1 MARKFMER
9 VLTPRVR
16 QAEEAAYGRAFAA
29 PVGAPPDALGAE
41 ERAFIAARDSF
52 YMATVTED
60 GWPYVQHRGGP
71 KGFLQVLDAHTLA
84 FADLGGNRQLVTVGN
99 LDGDGR
105 VALFLMDY
113 AQQVRLKI
121 LGRARVLDLRQHR
134 AEGEGRMGGSLPPR
148 AERLFILDVEGYDW
162 NCPQHITPRYDGEAV
177 AEALAPLKARI
188 AELEARLAQGP
199 GPA

>member
-1 MARKFMER
+1 MSRKFMER
-9 VLTPRVR
+9 VLTPKVR

-29 PVGAPPDALGAE
+29 PVGAPPDALGAD

-71 KGFLQVLDAHTLA
+71 KGFLKVLDAHTLA

-121 LGRARVLDLRQHR
+121 LGRAKVHDLRS
-134 AEGEGRMGGSLPPR
+134 ATGDSLGLPLPPR
-148 AERLFILDVEGYDW
+148 TERLVTIDVEGYDW
-162 NCPQHITPRYDGEAV
+162 NCPQHITPRYDAEAV

-188 AELEARLAQGP
+188 AELEARLGQGP

>member
-1 MARKFMER
+1 MSRKFMER
-9 VLTPRVR
+9 VLTPKVR

-29 PVGAPPDALGAE
+29 PVGAPPDALGAD

-71 KGFLQVLDAHTLA
+71 KGFLKVLDAHTLA

-121 LGRARVLDLRQHR
+121 LGRAKVHDLRS
-134 AEGEGRMGGSLPPR
+134 ATGGSLGLPLPPR
-148 AERLFILDVEGYDW
+148 TERLVTIDVEGYDW
-162 NCPQHITPRYDGEAV
+162 NCPQHITPRYDAEAV

-188 AELEARLAQGP
+188 AELEARLSQGL

>member
-16 QAEEAAYGRAFAA
+16 QAQEAAYGRAFA
-29 PVGAPPDALGAE
+29 VGEGAPPDALGPD

-60 GWPYVQHRGGP
+60 GWPYLQHRGGP
-71 KGFLQVLDAHTLA
+71 KGFLKVLDAHTLA
-84 FADLGGNRQLVTVGN
+84 FADLGGNRQLVSVGN
-99 LDGDGR
+99 LDGDAR

-121 LGRARVLDLRQHR
+121 LARGKVLDLRQHR
-134 AEGEGRMGGSLPPR
+134 AEGERRLGGSLPPR
-148 AERLFILDVEGYDW
+148 AERLFILDVEGFDW
-162 NCPQHITPRYDGEAV
+162 NCPQHITPRYDPEQV

-199 GPA
+199 A